1 MSPDTTRDER
11 GDTGRASASDND
23 ADGADSSETQKN
35 VLEWSVML
43 LGAAIVL
50 FTFGYLT
57 YKLIGG
63 ADAPPD
69 LRIAL
74 GEPETS
80 MNPDSTRAQVLVPV
94 ELTNRGG
101 LVAQKATVEVCAGRE
116 CAQLDFPFVPH
127 GAVRKGQL
135 GFNAPLA
142 GPLRARIVSYR
153 E

>member
-1 MSPDTTRDER
+1 MDTDTQQDRSDE
-11 GDTGRASASDND
+11 TSHQP
-23 ADGADSSETQKN
+23 EEEQKGKGKN
-35 VLEWSVML
+35 ALEWAVVL

-57 YKLIGG
+57 YKIISG

-74 GEPETS
+74 GSPETRS
-80 MNPDSTRAQVLVPV
+80 GPVPGQELVFVPV
-94 ELTNRGG
+94 EVTNEGG
-101 LVAQKATVEVCAGRE
+101 TVAQEATIEVCAGETE
-116 CAQLDFPFVPH
+116 CARLDFPFVPH
-127 GAVRKGQL
+127 ESVRKGQV

-142 GPLRARIVSYR
+142 GPLRARVVSYR